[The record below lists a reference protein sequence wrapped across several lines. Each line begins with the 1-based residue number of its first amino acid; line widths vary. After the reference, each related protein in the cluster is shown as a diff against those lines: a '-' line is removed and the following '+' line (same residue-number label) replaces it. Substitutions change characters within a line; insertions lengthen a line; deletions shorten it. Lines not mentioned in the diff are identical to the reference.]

1 MSLMMNIAITSVLWE
16 HVTDYHRPGDAAW
29 CGQGMLVDSDVF
41 ITLVLVTWRG
51 CGSRSGLMCRVMG
64 MCLCLRLC
72 DGLGCDKLPAH
83 MALKQSHHRLTPG
96 FTSLLSPPP
105 RLGHYDDGSRSP
117 QTSLIPIS
125 SPSLSPSLLP
135 LFTPSLPPSAMSCPQ
150 TTAFLTYPCLL
161 VTSLRILCSES
172 GAGMFIGPQQRDSK
186 YYFCSLRQAGHCG
199 ITARE
204 MTGQRVLFNGVFIK
218 SNGCKLDVTFN
229 RNLRDFI
236 VVHFTEN

>member
-16 HVTDYHRPGDAAW
+16 HVTDYHRPGDSAW

-96 FTSLLSPPP
+96 FHSTALPSTSFGPLRRWQQKPADLSRPHLIPLSFPLTAPTVHPVPSSLRHVLSPNHSVSHLPLPPGDITAHSLLRVWSGDVH
-105 RLGHYDDGSRSP
+105 R
-117 QTSLIPIS
+117 
-125 SPSLSPSLLP
+125 
-135 LFTPSLPPSAMSCPQ
+135 
-150 TTAFLTYPCLL
+150 TTAAWFKILFLFASSGRPLWHY
-161 VTSLRILCSES
+161 CSGNDRPK
-172 GAGMFIGPQQRDSK
+172 GAFQW
-186 YYFCSLRQAGHCG
+186 
-199 ITARE
+199 
-204 MTGQRVLFNGVFIK
+204 RV
-218 SNGCKLDVTFN
+218 
-229 RNLRDFI
+229 
-236 VVHFTEN
+236 H